1 MTNKILWKPS
11 SQYIKESNLFRFTQI
26 INHKYGHDFDSYD
39 DLYKW
44 SVIELEKFW
53 EEVSIFS
60 NIKFSQKSTNI
71 IKKDEKIWKTK
82 WFLNSKLNYA
92 ENLLKNK
99 DDNIAIYFFG
109 ENKVRTQITFNEL
122 YSEVAKVAH
131 SFRSLGIRKGDRIA
145 GFIPNIPEAII
156 SMLAATSMGAIWSS
170 CSPDFGTDAVLD
182 RFKQINPRIIIAS
195 DGYYYKGKEINYN
208 DKLNKIVN
216 SLSSIE
222 NVFIANYLNNG
233 LSIWYKLIDNDCD
246 EINFEQVDFNHPLY
260 IMYSSGTT
268 GKPKSIVHSVGGT
281 LVQHNKEHLLHVNLK
296 KNDKIFYYSTC
307 GWMMWNWLVS
317 SLAVGASIVLYDGN
331 PFYPQNDSL
340 LHELDK
346 IDINVLGTSAKYI
359 SALES
364 YNVNPGKFPFKSLKS
379 ILSTGSVL
387 SSDNFNYIYEKW
399 SNKIQLSSISG
410 GTDIISCFALGNPI
424 LPVRKMEL
432 QCIGLGM
439 SVKSFDKDGF
449 HRLNN
454 KGELVC
460 DQPFPSMPIGFWND
474 FKNEK
479 FISTYFSDYKNIWK
493 HGDYISINENGG
505 VIIYGR
511 SDTTLNPGGIRIGT
525 SEIYEIVEK
534 IDFIDD
540 SLAVGKLYDDD
551 ERIILFVKLK
561 NKINLKN
568 DLIDKI
574 NEELRNNCSPRH
586 VPFKI
591 LEVKDIPYTINGK
604 KIEIAVKQI
613 INGQE
618 ISNKDSIVNF
628 SCLEEYEGKRL

>member
-60 NIKFSQKSTNI
+60 NIKFSQKYTNI
-71 IKKDEKIWKTK
+71 IRKDEKIWKTK

-109 ENKVRTQITFNEL
+109 ENKVRTQVTFNEL

-131 SFRSLGIRKGDRIA
+131 SFRNLGIRKGDRIA

-156 SMLAATSMGAIWSS
+156 SMLAATSIGAIWSS

-182 RFKQINPRIIIAS
+182 RFKQINPKIIIAS

-233 LSIWYKLIDNDCD
+233 LSNWYKLTDNDCD

-340 LHELDK
+340 LNKLDK

-364 YNVNPGKFPFKSLKS
+364 YNVNPGKFPFESLKS

-399 SNKIQLSSISG
+399 SDKIQLSSISG

-511 SDTTLNPGGIRIGT
+511 SDTTLNPGGVRIGT

-561 NKINLKN
+561 NKISLKN

-574 NEELRNNCSPRH
+574 NEEIRNNCSPRH

-613 INGQE
+613 INGQQ
-618 ISNKDSIVNF
+618 ISNKDSIINS
-628 SCLEEYEGKRL
+628 SCLKEYESKRL

>member
-1 MTNKILWKPS
+1 MD
-11 SQYIKESNLFRFTQI
+11 I
-26 INHKYGHDFDSYD
+26 I
-39 DLYKW
+39 
-44 SVIELEKFW
+44 
-53 EEVSIFS
+53 
-60 NIKFSQKSTNI
+60 T
-71 IKKDEKIWKTK
+71 
-82 WFLNSKLNYA
+82 
-92 ENLLKNK
+92 
-99 DDNIAIYFFG
+99 
-109 ENKVRTQITFNEL
+109 
-122 YSEVAKVAH
+122 
-131 SFRSLGIRKGDRIA
+131 
-145 GFIPNIPEAII
+145 
-156 SMLAATSMGAIWSS
+156 
-170 CSPDFGTDAVLD
+170 
-182 RFKQINPRIIIAS
+182 
-195 DGYYYKGKEINYN
+195 KGKEINYN
-208 DKLNKIVN
+208 DKLDKIVS

-233 LSIWYKLIDNDCD
+233 LSNWYKLTDNDCD

-281 LVQHNKEHLLHVNLK
+281 IVQHNKEHLLHVNLK

-340 LHELDK
+340 LNKLDK

-399 SNKIQLSSISG
+399 SDKNSIKFYIWWYRYYIMLRFRKSYFTCKENG
-410 GTDIISCFALGNPI
+410 IAMCW
-424 LPVRKMEL
+424 VRNE
-432 QCIGLGM
+432 C
-439 SVKSFDKDGF
+439 KSFDKDGF
-449 HRLNN
+449 HQLNK

-511 SDTTLNPGGIRIGT
+511 SDTTLNPGGVRIGT
-525 SEIYEIVEK
+525 LEIYEIVEK

-561 NKINLKN
+561 NKIGLKN

-574 NEELRNNCSPRH
+574 KKDIRNNCSPRH

-628 SCLEEYEGKRL
+628 SCLRRI